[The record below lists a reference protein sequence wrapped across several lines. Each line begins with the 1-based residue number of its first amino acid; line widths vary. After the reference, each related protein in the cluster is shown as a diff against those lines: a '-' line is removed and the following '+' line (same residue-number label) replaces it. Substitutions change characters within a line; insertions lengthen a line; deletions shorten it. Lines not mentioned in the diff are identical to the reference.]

1 MLSQEI
7 ENRER
12 QMTDDKMQDE
22 RLVRL
27 KSEYNQEQERLAE
40 LVREET
46 RRKTNTQAEIELRQK
61 QITALQAEAAK
72 IKERNYQSERKE
84 NITLS
89 PQSLGKK
96 VENVQTA
103 TQATKN
109 KSILRG
115 EGYYSSNNSNNAPV
129 EKIVQ
134 EKPKEPEKPVEV
146 K

>member
-84 NITLS
+84 
-89 PQSLGKK
+89 G
-96 VENVQTA
+96 
-103 TQATKN
+103 
-109 KSILRG
+109 
-115 EGYYSSNNSNNAPV
+115 
-129 EKIVQ
+129 
-134 EKPKEPEKPVEV
+134 
-146 K
+146 

>member
-72 IKERNYQSERKE
+72 IKERNEQSERKE

-89 PQSLGKK
+89 PESLGKK

-129 EKIVQ
+129 EKMVQ

>member
-72 IKERNYQSERKE
+72 IKERNEQSERKE

-89 PQSLGKK
+89 PESLGKK

>member
-1 MLSQEI
+1 
-7 ENRER
+7 
-12 QMTDDKMQDE
+12 
-22 RLVRL
+22 
-27 KSEYNQEQERLAE
+27 
-40 LVREET
+40 
-46 RRKTNTQAEIELRQK
+46 
-61 QITALQAEAAK
+61 
-72 IKERNYQSERKE
+72 
-84 NITLS
+84 
-89 PQSLGKK
+89 
-96 VENVQTA
+96 VQTA

>member
-46 RRKTNTQAEIELRQK
+46 RRKTNTQAEIELSQK

-72 IKERNYQSERKE
+72 IKERNEQSERKE

-89 PQSLGKK
+89 PESLGKK